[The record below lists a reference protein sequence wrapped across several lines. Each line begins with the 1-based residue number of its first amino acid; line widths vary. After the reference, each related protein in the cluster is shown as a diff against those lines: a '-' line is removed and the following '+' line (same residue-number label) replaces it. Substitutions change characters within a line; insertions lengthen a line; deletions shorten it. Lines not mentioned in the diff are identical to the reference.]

1 MLSENIIKHLNDQ
14 LNAEFYSSNVY
25 LQMSAWA
32 DYKGFPG
39 AAKFLKSHAAEEM
52 EHMQRLFTYL
62 CETGAMPRQRGC
74 RPRRCSTA
82 GSKAPR
88 LARVSVAPP
97 LKSGA
102 FLKARGAGHGL
113 KACSQSVRSSERR

>member
-39 AAKFLKSHAAEEM
+39 AAKFLKAHAAEEM

-62 CETGAMPRQRGC
+62 CETGAMPDR
-74 RPRRCSTA
+74 
-82 GSKAPR
+82 K
-88 LARVSVAPP
+88 SV
-97 LKSGA
+97 
-102 FLKARGAGHGL
+102 
-113 KACSQSVRSSERR
+113 V